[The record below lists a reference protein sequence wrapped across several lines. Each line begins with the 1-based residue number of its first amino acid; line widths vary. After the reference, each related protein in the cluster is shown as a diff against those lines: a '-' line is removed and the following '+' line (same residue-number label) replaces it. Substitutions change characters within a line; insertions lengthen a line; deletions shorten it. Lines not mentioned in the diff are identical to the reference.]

1 MKNFK
6 NKAAFTLA
14 EVLITLG
21 IIGVVAA
28 ITIPTMV
35 SNYRKRVVT
44 TKLQRVYSV
53 MNQAIRMST
62 AENGSPESWETL
74 GSSGTTTATYDDI
87 LAWYKKYLGNYLK
100 VSKLE
105 QQPDTENLLIYF
117 NDGSVLRIANYIYDM
132 AFYTEAKYLDT
143 NLRKT
148 GVNYFAF
155 RIFPYRNGKMD
166 TSDPLFQPYTY
177 NWDGSIES
185 LKNQS
190 IFGCYTTSNKN
201 NCAKLIQ
208 VSGWKIPK
216 DYPYK
221 F

>member
-62 AENGSPESWETL
+62 AENGTPDGWIEFGVSR
-74 GSSGTTTATYDDI
+74 TYEDVLD
-87 LAWYKKYLGNYLK
+87 WYKKYLGNYLK
-100 VSKLE
+100 VAKLE
-105 QQPDTENLLIYF
+105 KNPNNEFLLVHF
-117 NDGSVLRIANYIYDM
+117 NDGSVLQIETNIIDM
-132 AFYTEAKYLDT
+132 EFYTEAKYIDT
-143 NLRKT
+143 NLRKG

-155 RIFPYRNGKMD
+155 RIFPYRNGKYD

-185 LKNQS
+185 LKNEPT
-190 IFGCYTTSNKN
+190 FGCYTSASVSKF

-208 VSGWKIPK
+208 LNGWKIPK
-216 DYPYK
+216 DYPWK

>member
-1 MKNFK
+1 MKK
-6 NKAAFTLA
+6 AFTLA

-35 SNYRKRVVT
+35 SNYRKRVVE

-62 AENGSPESWETL
+62 AENGEPEGWETL
-74 GSSGTTTATYDDI
+74 GSSSTTTATYDDI

-132 AFYTEAKYLDT
+132 LFFTEAKYVSLGT
-143 NLRKT
+143 SNW
-148 GVNYFAF
+148 GVNAFAF
-155 RIFPYRNGKMD
+155 RIFPYKNGKND
-166 TSDPLFQPYTY
+166 TSDPLFQPYIY
-177 NWDGSIES
+177 DWDGTTESI
-185 LKNQS
+185 KNK
-190 IFGCYTTSNKN
+190 CYSASKGSCT
-201 NCAKLIQ
+201 KLIQ
-208 VSGWKIPK
+208 LNGWKIPK